1 MLAADAVE
9 FIERHGLGPVVVLG
23 HSMGGK
29 VGMRLALEHSEVV
42 SQLVVVDISPTKQS
56 QGLRPVLE
64 AMLAIE
70 PGNYASREEVDRALG
85 EKISDQR
92 LRQFLLTNVE
102 RGDAGAFR
110 WRLNLPAIDTHFEE
124 LAVAI
129 DADESYLGPTL
140 FVRGGRSDYV
150 RDSDIDTIRRLFPSA
165 EVATVPGAGHWV
177 HAEAPAALVRVVTD
191 FLSRTSASG

>member
-9 FIERHGLGPVVVLG
+9 FIERHGLGPAVVLG

-29 VGMRLALEHSEVV
+29 VGMRLALEHSELV

-56 QGLRPVLE
+56 QGLRPVLD

-102 RGDAGAFR
+102 RGDGGAFR

-124 LAVAI
+124 LAAAI
-129 DADESYLGPTL
+129 DSNESYPGPTL

-150 RDSDIDTIRRLFPSA
+150 RDNDLDTIRRLFPSV